1 MKAEDAR
8 WLTGLRRGDA
18 AAYGWL
24 LDTFGG
30 RVHALARRHTRG
42 EADAEDLTQEI
53 FVALHA
59 SLPKF
64 RGEAALSTFIY
75 RVAMNHC
82 LKHRARQRP
91 ESVPYDDLPLA
102 SPAHQT
108 PEHAAARGELAS
120 TIEAALATLSTDHR
134 EVVVLH
140 ELHGLTYAE
149 CATALGVPIGTV
161 KSRLFNAFKRLRGQL
176 EGYVHAGV

>member
-1 MKAEDAR
+1 MKAEEAR
-8 WLTGLRRGDA
+8 WRAGLRRGDA

-30 RVHALARRHTRG
+30 RVHGLARRYTRS

-53 FVALHA
+53 FLALHA

-102 SPAHQT
+102 SPEQQRPDRVAAH
-108 PEHAAARGELAS
+108 GELAS
-120 TIEAALATLSTDHR
+120 TIEAALATLSLDHR
-134 EVVVLH
+134 DVVVLH

-149 CATALGVPIGTV
+149 CATILGVPVGTV

-176 EGYVHAGV
+176 EGYVHA

>member
-1 MKAEDAR
+1 MKAEEAR
-8 WLTGLRRGDA
+8 CLAGLRRGDA

-30 RVHALARRHTRG
+30 RVHGLARRYTRS

-53 FVALHA
+53 FLALHA

-102 SPAHQT
+102 SPEQQR
-108 PEHAAARGELAS
+108 PDRVAAQGELAS
-120 TIEAALATLSTDHR
+120 TVEAALATLSLDHR
-134 EVVVLH
+134 DVVVLH

-149 CATALGVPIGTV
+149 CATILGVPVGTV

-176 EGYVHAGV
+176 EGYVHA